1 MAIEVNGISKTYTGK
16 KAVDDVSFTAEAGKA
31 LGLLGRNGAGKTTT
45 IRILMNVIRPESGTV
60 KLDGK
65 PVNYDKIRIGYLP
78 EERGLYAKKELFEQL
93 GYFAQLKGMPRAD
106 AGRSVDRWLDRL
118 GLTEYRNRKLETLS
132 KGNQQKVQLITAL
145 AHDPQIIILDEPFS
159 GLDPVNAMMM
169 EEIVKEQIEKGKIVL
184 FSSHQM
190 NYIEEFC
197 DDIVI
202 LNRGSRVLYGNLREI
217 RRSYPRTKLLVRSDR
232 ADEIRAAY
240 GDACRDY
247 ERDLLE
253 ITLADAGEK
262 QAAMARLVEQFSPD
276 EIRVFEPSLNDI
288 FIEYTQEAE
297 ETK

>member
-16 KAVDDVSFTAEAGKA
+16 KAVDNVSFTAEAGKA
-31 LGLLGRNGAGKTTT
+31 LGILGRNGAGKTTT
-45 IRILMNVIRPESGTV
+45 IRILMNVIRPESGSVT
-60 KLDGK
+60 LDGK
-65 PVNYDKIRIGYLP
+65 PINYDRVRIGYLP

-93 GYFAQLKGMPRAD
+93 VYFARLKGMPRGD
-106 AGRSVDRWLDRL
+106 AARSVDRWLNRL
-118 GLTEYRNRKLETLS
+118 GLDEYRNKKLETLS

-159 GLDPVNAMMM
+159 GLDPVNAMML

-232 ADEIRAAY
+232 ADEIRAVY

>member
-1 MAIEVNGISKTYTGK
+1 MVYVTHYADYGRT
-16 KAVDDVSFTAEAGKA
+16 
-31 LGLLGRNGAGKTTT
+31 LL
-45 IRILMNVIRPESGTV
+45 E
-60 KLDGK
+60 KL
-65 PVNYDKIRIGYLP
+65 V
-78 EERGLYAKKELFEQL
+78 
-93 GYFAQLKGMPRAD
+93 
-106 AGRSVDRWLDRL
+106 
-118 GLTEYRNRKLETLS
+118 
-132 KGNQQKVQLITAL
+132 
-145 AHDPQIIILDEPFS
+145 
-159 GLDPVNAMMM
+159 
-169 EEIVKEQIEKGKIVL
+169 VL
-184 FSSHQM
+184 FLLL
-190 NYIEEFC
+190 EEFC

-232 ADEIRAAY
+232 TDEIRAAY

-247 ERDLLE
+247 DRDLLE

>member
-1 MAIEVNGISKTYTGK
+1 MK
-16 KAVDDVSFTAEAGKA
+16 VSRFFNTC
-31 LGLLGRNGAGKTTT
+31 
-45 IRILMNVIRPESGTV
+45 
-60 KLDGK
+60 
-65 PVNYDKIRIGYLP
+65 
-78 EERGLYAKKELFEQL
+78 RGLRPPSF
-93 GYFAQLKGMPRAD
+93 
-106 AGRSVDRWLDRL
+106 SVHLNTFHL
-118 GLTEYRNRKLETLS
+118 
-132 KGNQQKVQLITAL
+132 VLITVTHKNTL
-145 AHDPQIIILDEPFS
+145 LT
-159 GLDPVNAMMM
+159 GCPVKRVH
-169 EEIVKEQIEKGKIVL
+169 IKIVL